1 MTATKGIAA
10 LLMAAIVS
18 MAVPGP
24 ALANKPLVGVACGGG
39 FYVRAPTKKIYWIHG
54 DPLEKT
60 VVHDGPA
67 KLAALAECGAGTV
80 AVFQDR
86 DNPAHSRIFYSEDC
100 LNIGAAGH
108 HPVGQGWT
116 AGHRPCLGGNAA
128 RHAMPARMIRH
139 RGNDKRRCKMAATD

>member
-18 MAVPGP
+18 VAVPGP

-67 KLAALAECGAGTV
+67 KLAALAECGPGTV

-86 DNPAHSRIFYSEDC
+86 DDPTHSRIFYSEDC
-100 LNIGAAGH
+100 LNIGAASGH
-108 HPVGQGWT
+108 TRLVDEATEPVTTLSVKDGRLIIGLASGTTLPGVQCQPG
-116 AGHRPCLGGNAA
+116 
-128 RHAMPARMIRH
+128 
-139 RGNDKRRCKMAATD
+139 